1 MAILLASTDFWEDM
15 EVWSSGLQ
23 EAMPEMDVRV
33 YPDEGDVN
41 DIEYAV
47 VWKHPRGILTRY
59 PNLKAILSLG
69 AGVDHV
75 ISDPELPDG
84 VPIVRL
90 VDKKLTHEMILHSL
104 HWVLHFHSDQY
115 LYRIQQQSREWIQ
128 QSSVQSED
136 RTIGI
141 MGLGNIGKAIG
152 DSLINL
158 DFKVIGWGASPKSSL
173 GAIEYYYGQEQLSG
187 FLSQTD
193 ILINVLPL
201 TENTKDILT
210 KSELNYLPKGSF
222 IINIGRGGII
232 NESDLLSLLDT
243 WHIAAA
249 ALDVFAE
256 EPLPE
261 NNSLWDHPS
270 VYVTPHIAGQSNP
283 SSAAKTIAENIR
295 LIEMGESPYPI
306 YSLSLIHI

>member
-23 EAMPEMDVRV
+23 ESMPEMDVRV

-84 VPIVRL
+84 LPIVRL
-90 VDKKLTHEMILHSL
+90 VDKKLTHEMVLHSL

-173 GAIEYYYGQEQLSG
+173 GAIEYYYGHEQLSK
-187 FLSQTD
+187 FLSETN

-201 TENTKDILT
+201 TENTKNILT
-210 KSELNYLPKGSF
+210 KTELSYLPKGSF

-232 NESDLLSLLDT
+232 NENDLLSILDSG
-243 WHIAAA
+243 HIAAA

-261 NNSLWDHPS
+261 NNSLWTHPS

-283 SSAAKTIAENIR
+283 GSAAKTIAENIR
-295 LIEMGESPYPI
+295 LIQKGESPYPI
-306 YSLSLIHI
+306 YSLNNGY

>member
-1 MAILLASTDFWEDM
+1 MSILLASTDFWEDM
-15 EVWSSGLQ
+15 DVWSNGLK
-23 EAMPEMDVRV
+23 ESMPEMDVRV

-41 DIEYAV
+41 EVEYAV
-47 VWKHPRGILTRY
+47 VWKHPRGILNKY

-69 AGVDHV
+69 AGVDHI
-75 ISDPELPDG
+75 ISDPELPEG
-84 VPIVRL
+84 LPIVRL
-90 VDKKLTHEMILHSL
+90 VDKKLTHEMCLHSL

-158 DFKVIGWGASPKSSL
+158 DFKVVGWGARPKESL
-173 GAIEYYYGQEQLSG
+173 GGIEYYCGHEQLAD

-193 ILINVLPL
+193 VLINVLPL
-201 TENTKDILT
+201 TEDTKNILT
-210 KSELNYLPKGSF
+210 EIELAFLPKGSF

-232 NESDLLSLLDT
+232 NESDLLTSLDIG
-243 WHIAAA
+243 HITAV
-249 ALDVFAE
+249 ALDVFAQ

-283 SSAAKTIAENIR
+283 GSAAQTIADNIR
-295 LIEMGESPYPI
+295 LIEKGETPYPI
-306 YSLSLIHI
+306 YSHSSGY

>member
-1 MAILLASTDFWEDM
+1 MSILLASTDFWEDM
-15 EVWSSGLQ
+15 DVWSNGLK
-23 EAMPEMDVRV
+23 ESMPEMDVRV

-41 DIEYAV
+41 EVEYAV
-47 VWKHPRGILTRY
+47 VWKHPRGILNKY

-69 AGVDHV
+69 AGVDHI
-75 ISDPELPDG
+75 ISDPELPEG
-84 VPIVRL
+84 LPIVRL
-90 VDKKLTHEMILHSL
+90 VDKKLTHEMCLHSL

-158 DFKVIGWGASPKSSL
+158 DFKVVGWGARPKESL
-173 GAIEYYYGQEQLSG
+173 GGIEYYCGHEQLAD

-201 TENTKDILT
+201 TEDTKNILT
-210 KSELNYLPKGSF
+210 KIELAFLPKGSF

-232 NESDLLSLLDT
+232 NESDLLTSLDSG
-243 WHIAAA
+243 HITAV
-249 ALDVFAE
+249 ALDVFAQ

-261 NNSLWDHPS
+261 NNSLWDHPL

-283 SSAAKTIAENIR
+283 GSAAQTIADNIR
-295 LIEMGESPYPI
+295 LIEKGETPYPI
-306 YSLSLIHI
+306 YSHSSGY

>member
-1 MAILLASTDFWEDM
+1 MSILLASTDFWEDM

-23 EAMPEMDVRV
+23 EAMPEMDIKV

-47 VWKHPRGILTRY
+47 VWKHPRGILKKY

-69 AGVDHV
+69 AGVDHI
-75 ISDPELPDG
+75 ISDSELPKG
-84 VPIVRL
+84 LPIVRL
-90 VDKKLTHEMILHSL
+90 VDKKLTHEMYLHSL

-152 DSLINL
+152 DSLVNL
-158 DFKVIGWGASPKSSL
+158 DFKVIGWGARPKNST
-173 GAIEYYYGQEQLSG
+173 GEIEYYYGHEQLSE

-193 ILINVLPL
+193 ILINILPL
-201 TENTKDILT
+201 TENTKNILT
-210 KSELNYLPKGSF
+210 KNELKLLPKGSF

-232 NESDLLSLLDT
+232 NENDLLSFLNSG
-243 WHIAAA
+243 HINAA
-249 ALDVFAE
+249 ALDVFAQ

-261 NNSLWDHPS
+261 NNSLWDHSS
-270 VYVTPHIAGQSNP
+270 VYITPHIAGQSNP
-283 SSAAKTIAENIR
+283 GSAAKTIAENIR
-295 LIEMGESPYPI
+295 LIEKGESPYPI
-306 YSLSLIHI
+306 YSLNSGY

>member
-1 MAILLASTDFWEDM
+1 MSILLASTDFWEDM
-15 EVWSSGLQ
+15 EVWSSALQ
-23 EAMPEMDVRV
+23 EAMPEMDVKV

-47 VWKHPRGILTRY
+47 VWKHPRGILNQY

-75 ISDPELPDG
+75 ISDPELPEG
-84 VPIVRL
+84 LPIVRL
-90 VDKKLTHEMILHSL
+90 VDKKLTHEMFLHSL

-141 MGLGNIGKAIG
+141 MGLGNIGKSIG
-152 DSLINL
+152 DSLVNL
-158 DFKVIGWGASPKSSL
+158 DFNVVGWGARPKNSL
-173 GAIEYYYGQEQLSG
+173 GEINYYYGQEQLAV
-187 FLSQTD
+187 FLRQSD

-201 TENTKDILT
+201 SENTKNILT
-210 KSELNYLPKGSF
+210 KNELKLLPEGSF

-232 NESDLLSLLDT
+232 NESDLLSALDSG
-243 WHIAAA
+243 HITAA
-249 ALDVFAE
+249 ALDVFAQ

-261 NNSLWDHPS
+261 NNSLWTHPS

-283 SSAAKTIAENIR
+283 RSAAKTIAANIR
-295 LIEMGESPYPI
+295 LIETGEDPYPI
-306 YSLSLIHI
+306 YSLNSGY

>member
-1 MAILLASTDFWEDM
+1 MSILLASTDFWEDM
-15 EVWSSGLQ
+15 EVWSSALQ
-23 EAMPEMDVRV
+23 EAMPEMDVKV

-47 VWKHPRGILTRY
+47 VWKHPRGILNQY

-75 ISDPELPDG
+75 ISDPELPEG
-84 VPIVRL
+84 LPIVRL
-90 VDKKLTHEMILHSL
+90 VDKKLTHEMFLHSL

-141 MGLGNIGKAIG
+141 MGLGNIGKSIG
-152 DSLINL
+152 DSLVNL
-158 DFKVIGWGASPKSSL
+158 DFNVVGWGARPKNSL
-173 GAIEYYYGQEQLSG
+173 GEINYYYGQEQLAD
-187 FLSQTD
+187 FLRQSD

-201 TENTKDILT
+201 TENTKNILT
-210 KSELNYLPKGSF
+210 KNELKLLPEGSF
-222 IINIGRGGII
+222 IINIGSGGII
-232 NESDLLSLLDT
+232 NENDLLYALDSG
-243 WHIAAA
+243 HIIAA
-249 ALDVFAE
+249 ALDVFAQ

-261 NNSLWDHPS
+261 NNSLWTHPS

-283 SSAAKTIAENIR
+283 GSAAKTIAENIR
-295 LIEMGESPYPI
+295 LIEMGEAPYPI
-306 YSLSLIHI
+306 YSLNSGY

>member
-1 MAILLASTDFWEDM
+1 MSILLASTDFWEDM
-15 EVWSSGLQ
+15 EVWSSALQ
-23 EAMPEMDVRV
+23 EAMPEMDVKV
-33 YPDEGDVN
+33 YPNEGDIN

-47 VWKHPRGILTRY
+47 VWKHPRGILNQY

-75 ISDPELPDG
+75 ISDPELPEG
-84 VPIVRL
+84 LPIVRL
-90 VDKKLTHEMILHSL
+90 VDKKLTHEMFLHSL

-141 MGLGNIGKAIG
+141 MGLGNIGKSIG
-152 DSLINL
+152 DSLVNL
-158 DFKVIGWGASPKSSL
+158 DFNVVGWGARPKNSL
-173 GAIEYYYGQEQLSG
+173 GEINYYYGQEQLAV
-187 FLSQTD
+187 FLRQSD

-201 TENTKDILT
+201 TENTKNILT
-210 KSELNYLPKGSF
+210 KNELKLLPEGSF

-232 NESDLLSLLDT
+232 NESDLLSALDSG
-243 WHIAAA
+243 HITAA
-249 ALDVFAE
+249 ALDVFAQ

-261 NNSLWDHPS
+261 NNSLWTHPS

-283 SSAAKTIAENIR
+283 GSAAKTIAENIR
-295 LIEMGESPYPI
+295 LIETGEDPYPI
-306 YSLSLIHI
+306 YSLNSGY

>member
-1 MAILLASTDFWEDM
+1 MSILLASTDFWEDM
-15 EVWSSGLQ
+15 GVWSNCLQ
-23 EAMPEMDVRV
+23 EAMPEIEIRV
-33 YPDEGDVN
+33 YPDEGNID

-47 VWKHPRGILTRY
+47 VWKHPRGILNKY

-69 AGVDHV
+69 AGVDHI
-75 ISDPELPDG
+75 ISDPELPETP
-84 VPIVRL
+84 PIVRL

-115 LYRIQQQSREWIQ
+115 LYRIQQQSRKWIQ

-152 DSLINL
+152 DSLVKL
-158 DFKVIGWGASPKSSL
+158 DFKVIGWGNSPKNSL
-173 GAIEYYYGQEQLSG
+173 GDIEYYFGHDQLSR
-187 FLSQTD
+187 FLSQTE

-201 TENTKDILT
+201 TEKTKNILT
-210 KSELNYLPKGSF
+210 KTELTYLPKGSF

-232 NESDLLSLLDT
+232 NENDLISILDT
-243 WHIAAA
+243 GHIAAT

-261 NNSLWDHPS
+261 NNSLWAHPS
-270 VYVTPHIAGQSNP
+270 VYITPHIAGQSNP
-283 SSAAKTIAENIR
+283 GSAAKTIAENIR
-295 LIEMGESPYPI
+295 LIEKGESPYPI
-306 YSLSLIHI
+306 YSFNKGY

>member
-1 MAILLASTDFWEDM
+1 MSILLASTDFWEDM
-15 EVWSSGLQ
+15 EVWSSALQ
-23 EAMPEMDVRV
+23 EAMPEMDVKV

-47 VWKHPRGILTRY
+47 VWKHPRGILNQY

-75 ISDPELPDG
+75 ISDPKLPERL
-84 VPIVRL
+84 PIVRL
-90 VDKKLTHEMILHSL
+90 VDKKLTHEMFLHSL

-115 LYRIQQQSREWIQ
+115 LYRIQQQRREWIQ

-141 MGLGNIGKAIG
+141 MGLGNIGKSIG
-152 DSLINL
+152 DSLVNL
-158 DFKVIGWGASPKSSL
+158 DFNVVGWGARPKNSL
-173 GAIEYYYGQEQLSG
+173 GEINYYYGQEQLAD
-187 FLSQTD
+187 FLRQSD

-201 TENTKDILT
+201 TENTKNILT
-210 KSELNYLPKGSF
+210 KNELKLLPEGSF

-232 NESDLLSLLDT
+232 NESDLLSALDSG
-243 WHIAAA
+243 HITAA
-249 ALDVFAE
+249 ALDVFAQ

-261 NNSLWDHPS
+261 NNSLWTHPS

-283 SSAAKTIAENIR
+283 GSAAKTIAENIR
-295 LIEMGESPYPI
+295 LIETGEDPYPI
-306 YSLSLIHI
+306 YSLNSGY

>member
-1 MAILLASTDFWEDM
+1 MSILLASTDFWEDM
-15 EVWSSGLQ
+15 DVWSNGLK
-23 EAMPEMDVRV
+23 ETMPEMDVRV

-41 DIEYAV
+41 EVEYAV
-47 VWKHPRGILTRY
+47 VWKHPRGILNKY

-69 AGVDHV
+69 AGVDHI
-75 ISDPELPDG
+75 ISDPELPEG
-84 VPIVRL
+84 LPIVRL
-90 VDKKLTHEMILHSL
+90 VDKKLTHEMCLHSL

-158 DFKVIGWGASPKSSL
+158 DFKVVGWGARPKESL
-173 GAIEYYYGQEQLSG
+173 GGIEYYCGHQQLAD

-201 TENTKDILT
+201 TEDTKNILT
-210 KSELNYLPKGSF
+210 KIELAFLPKGSF

-232 NESDLLSLLDT
+232 NESDLLTSLDSG
-243 WHIAAA
+243 HITAV
-249 ALDVFAE
+249 ALDVFAQ

-283 SSAAKTIAENIR
+283 GSAAQTIADNIR
-295 LIEMGESPYPI
+295 LIEKGETPYPI
-306 YSLSLIHI
+306 YSHSSGY

>member
-1 MAILLASTDFWEDM
+1 MSILLASTDFWEDM
-15 EVWSSGLQ
+15 EVWSSALQ
-23 EAMPEMDVRV
+23 EAMPEMNVKV

-47 VWKHPRGILTRY
+47 VWKHPRGILNQY

-75 ISDPELPDG
+75 ISDPELPEG
-84 VPIVRL
+84 LPIVRL
-90 VDKKLTHEMILHSL
+90 VDKKLTHEMFLHSL

-115 LYRIQQQSREWIQ
+115 LYRIQQQRREWIQ

-141 MGLGNIGKAIG
+141 MGLGNIGKSIG
-152 DSLINL
+152 DSLVNL
-158 DFKVIGWGASPKSSL
+158 DFNVVGWGARPKNSL
-173 GAIEYYYGQEQLSG
+173 GEINYYYGQEQLAV
-187 FLSQTD
+187 FLRQSD

-201 TENTKDILT
+201 TENTKNILT
-210 KSELNYLPKGSF
+210 KNELKLLPEGSF

-232 NESDLLSLLDT
+232 NESDLLSALDSG
-243 WHIAAA
+243 HITAA
-249 ALDVFAE
+249 ALDVFAQ

-261 NNSLWDHPS
+261 NNSLWTHPS

-283 SSAAKTIAENIR
+283 RSAAKTIAENIR
-295 LIEMGESPYPI
+295 LIEMGEAPYPI
-306 YSLSLIHI
+306 YSLNSGY

>member
-1 MAILLASTDFWEDM
+1 
-15 EVWSSGLQ
+15 
-23 EAMPEMDVRV
+23 MPEIDVKV

-47 VWKHPRGILTRY
+47 VWKHPRGILNQY

-75 ISDPELPDG
+75 ISDPELPEG
-84 VPIVRL
+84 LPIVRL
-90 VDKKLTHEMILHSL
+90 VDKKLTHEMFLHSL

-115 LYRIQQQSREWIQ
+115 LYRIQQQRREWIQ

-141 MGLGNIGKAIG
+141 MGLGNIGKSIG
-152 DSLINL
+152 DSLVNL
-158 DFKVIGWGASPKSSL
+158 DFNVVGWGARPKNSL
-173 GAIEYYYGQEQLSG
+173 GEINYYYGQEQLAD
-187 FLSQTD
+187 FLRQSD

-201 TENTKDILT
+201 SENTKNILT
-210 KSELNYLPKGSF
+210 KNELKLLPEGSF

-232 NESDLLSLLDT
+232 NESDLLSALDSG
-243 WHIAAA
+243 HITAA
-249 ALDVFAE
+249 ALDVFAQ

-261 NNSLWDHPS
+261 NNSLWTHPS

-283 SSAAKTIAENIR
+283 RSAAKTIAENIR
-295 LIEMGESPYPI
+295 LIETGEDPYPI
-306 YSLSLIHI
+306 YSLNSGY

>member
-75 ISDPELPDG
+75 ISDPELPDEL
-84 VPIVRL
+84 PIVRL

-115 LYRIQQQSREWIQ
+115 LYRIQQQSHEWIQ

-158 DFKVIGWGASPKSSL
+158 DFKVIGWGASLKSSL

-210 KSELNYLPKGSF
+210 KTELSYLPKGSF

-232 NESDLLSLLDT
+232 NESDLLSILDT
-243 WHIAAA
+243 RHIAAA

-306 YSLSLIHI
+306 YSLNSGY

>member
-1 MAILLASTDFWEDM
+1 MSILLASTDFWEDM

-23 EAMPEMDVRV
+23 EAMPEMDIKV

-47 VWKHPRGILTRY
+47 VWKHPRGILKKY

-69 AGVDHV
+69 AGVDHI
-75 ISDPELPDG
+75 ISDSELPKG
-84 VPIVRL
+84 LPIVRL
-90 VDKKLTHEMILHSL
+90 VDKKLTHEMYLHSL
-104 HWVLHFHSDQY
+104 HWVLHFHSNQY

-152 DSLINL
+152 DSLVNL
-158 DFKVIGWGASPKSSL
+158 DFKVIGWGARPKNST
-173 GAIEYYYGQEQLSG
+173 GEIEYYYGHEQLSE

-201 TENTKDILT
+201 TENTKNILT
-210 KSELNYLPKGSF
+210 KNELKLLPKGSF

-232 NESDLLSLLDT
+232 NENDLLSFLNSG
-243 WHIAAA
+243 HINAA
-249 ALDVFAE
+249 ALDVFAQ

-261 NNSLWDHPS
+261 NNSLWGHSS
-270 VYVTPHIAGQSNP
+270 VYITPHIAGQSNP
-283 SSAAKTIAENIR
+283 GSAAKTIAENIR
-295 LIEMGESPYPI
+295 LIEKGESPYPI
-306 YSLSLIHI
+306 YSLNSGY

>member
-1 MAILLASTDFWEDM
+1 MSILLASTDFWEDM
-15 EVWSSGLQ
+15 DVWSNGLK
-23 EAMPEMDVRV
+23 ETMPEMDVRV

-41 DIEYAV
+41 EVEYAV
-47 VWKHPRGILTRY
+47 VWKHPRGILNKY

-69 AGVDHV
+69 AGVDHI
-75 ISDPELPDG
+75 ISDPELPEG
-84 VPIVRL
+84 LPIVRL
-90 VDKKLTHEMILHSL
+90 VDKKLTHEMCLHSL

-158 DFKVIGWGASPKSSL
+158 DFKVVGWGARPKESL
-173 GAIEYYYGQEQLSG
+173 GGIEYYCGHEQLAD

-201 TENTKDILT
+201 TEDTKNILT
-210 KSELNYLPKGSF
+210 KIELAFLPKGSF

-232 NESDLLSLLDT
+232 NESDLLTSLDSG
-243 WHIAAA
+243 HITAV
-249 ALDVFAE
+249 ALDVFAQ

-283 SSAAKTIAENIR
+283 GSAAQTIADNIR
-295 LIEMGESPYPI
+295 LIEKGETPYPI
-306 YSLSLIHI
+306 YSHSSGY

>member
-1 MAILLASTDFWEDM
+1 MSILLASTDFWEDM

-23 EAMPEMDVRV
+23 EAMPEMDIKV

-47 VWKHPRGILTRY
+47 VWKHPRGILKKY

-69 AGVDHV
+69 AGVDHI
-75 ISDPELPDG
+75 ISDSELPKG
-84 VPIVRL
+84 LPIVRL
-90 VDKKLTHEMILHSL
+90 VDKKLTHEMYLHSL
-104 HWVLHFHSDQY
+104 HWVLHFHSNQY
-115 LYRIQQQSREWIQ
+115 LYRIQQQSREWAQ

-152 DSLINL
+152 DSLVNL
-158 DFKVIGWGASPKSSL
+158 DFKVIGWGARPKNST
-173 GAIEYYYGQEQLSG
+173 GEIEYYYGHEQLSE

-193 ILINVLPL
+193 ILINILPL
-201 TENTKDILT
+201 TENTKNILT
-210 KSELNYLPKGSF
+210 KNELKLLPKGSF

-232 NESDLLSLLDT
+232 NENDLLSFLDSG
-243 WHIAAA
+243 HINAA
-249 ALDVFAE
+249 ALDVFAQ

-261 NNSLWDHPS
+261 NNSLWGHSS
-270 VYVTPHIAGQSNP
+270 VYITPHIAGQSNP
-283 SSAAKTIAENIR
+283 GSAAKTIAENIR
-295 LIEMGESPYPI
+295 LIEKGESPYPI
-306 YSLSLIHI
+306 YSLNSGY

>member
-15 EVWSSGLQ
+15 DVWSSSLQ

-33 YPDEGDVN
+33 YPDEGNVN
-41 DIEYAV
+41 EIEYAV
-47 VWKHPRGILTRY
+47 VWKHPRGILKQY

-84 VPIVRL
+84 LPIVRL

-115 LYRIQQQSREWIQ
+115 QYRIQQQNREWIQ

-152 DSLINL
+152 ESLVNL
-158 DFKVIGWGASPKSSL
+158 DFKVVGWGARPKNSL
-173 GAIEYYYGQEQLSG
+173 GAIEYYYGHEQLSK
-187 FLSQTD
+187 FLSETD

-201 TENTKDILT
+201 TENTINLLT
-210 KSELNYLPKGSF
+210 KSELVYLPKGSF

-232 NESDLLSLLDT
+232 NEDDLLSVLDEG
-243 WHIAAA
+243 HITAA

-306 YSLSLIHI
+306 YSLNSGY

>member
-75 ISDPELPDG
+75 ISDPELPDEL
-84 VPIVRL
+84 PIVRL

-210 KSELNYLPKGSF
+210 KTELSYLPKGSF

-232 NESDLLSLLDT
+232 NENDLLYILDSG
-243 WHIAAA
+243 HINAA
-249 ALDVFAE
+249 ALDVFAQ

-306 YSLSLIHI
+306 YSLNSGY

>member
-33 YPDEGDVN
+33 YPDEEDVN

-75 ISDPELPDG
+75 ISDPELPDEL
-84 VPIVRL
+84 PIVRL

-128 QSSVQSED
+128 QSPVQSED

-210 KSELNYLPKGSF
+210 KTELSYLPKGSF

-232 NESDLLSLLDT
+232 NESDLLSILDT
-243 WHIAAA
+243 RHIAAA

-306 YSLSLIHI
+306 YSLNSGY

>member
-1 MAILLASTDFWEDM
+1 MSILLASTDFWEDM
-15 EVWSSGLQ
+15 DVWSNGLK
-23 EAMPEMDVRV
+23 ETMPEMDVRV

-41 DIEYAV
+41 EVEYTV
-47 VWKHPRGILTRY
+47 VWKHPRGILNKY

-69 AGVDHV
+69 AGVDHI
-75 ISDPELPDG
+75 ISDPELPEG
-84 VPIVRL
+84 LPIVRL
-90 VDKKLTHEMILHSL
+90 VDKKLTHEMCLHSL

-158 DFKVIGWGASPKSSL
+158 DFKVVGWGARPKESL
-173 GAIEYYYGQEQLSG
+173 GGIEYYCGHEQLAD

-201 TENTKDILT
+201 TEDTKNILT
-210 KSELNYLPKGSF
+210 KIELAFLPKESF

-232 NESDLLSLLDT
+232 NESDLLTSLDSG
-243 WHIAAA
+243 HITAV
-249 ALDVFAE
+249 ALDVFAQ

-283 SSAAKTIAENIR
+283 GSAAQTIADNIR
-295 LIEMGESPYPI
+295 LIEKGETPYPI
-306 YSLSLIHI
+306 YSHSSGY

>member
-84 VPIVRL
+84 LPIVRL

-210 KSELNYLPKGSF
+210 KSELSYLPKGSF

-243 WHIAAA
+243 RHITAA

-306 YSLSLIHI
+306 YSLNSGY

>member
-1 MAILLASTDFWEDM
+1 MSILLASTDFWEDM
-15 EVWSSGLQ
+15 DVWSNGLK
-23 EAMPEMDVRV
+23 ETMPEMDVRV

-41 DIEYAV
+41 EVEYAV
-47 VWKHPRGILTRY
+47 VWKHPRGILNKY

-69 AGVDHV
+69 AGVDHI
-75 ISDPELPDG
+75 ISDPELPEG
-84 VPIVRL
+84 LPIVRL
-90 VDKKLTHEMILHSL
+90 VDKKLTHEMCLHSL

-158 DFKVIGWGASPKSSL
+158 DFKVVGWGARPKESL
-173 GAIEYYYGQEQLSG
+173 GGIEYYCGHEQLAD

-201 TENTKDILT
+201 TEDTKNILT
-210 KSELNYLPKGSF
+210 KIELAFLPKGSF

-232 NESDLLSLLDT
+232 NESDLLTSLDSG
-243 WHIAAA
+243 HITAV
-249 ALDVFAE
+249 ALDVFAQ

-261 NNSLWDHPS
+261 NNSLWDHPL

-283 SSAAKTIAENIR
+283 GSAAQTIADNIR
-295 LIEMGESPYPI
+295 LIEKGETPYPI
-306 YSLSLIHI
+306 YSHSSGY

>member
-1 MAILLASTDFWEDM
+1 M

-23 EAMPEMDVRV
+23 EAMPEMDIKV

-47 VWKHPRGILTRY
+47 VWKHPRGILKKY

-69 AGVDHV
+69 AGVDHI
-75 ISDPELPDG
+75 ISDSELPKG
-84 VPIVRL
+84 LPIVRL
-90 VDKKLTHEMILHSL
+90 VDKKLTHEMCLHSL

-152 DSLINL
+152 DSLVNL
-158 DFKVIGWGASPKSSL
+158 DFKVIGWGARPKNST
-173 GAIEYYYGQEQLSG
+173 GEIEYYYGHEQLSE

-193 ILINVLPL
+193 ILINILPL
-201 TENTKDILT
+201 TENTKNILT
-210 KSELNYLPKGSF
+210 KNELKLLPKGSF

-232 NESDLLSLLDT
+232 NENDLLSFLNSG
-243 WHIAAA
+243 HINAA
-249 ALDVFAE
+249 ALDVFAQ

-261 NNSLWDHPS
+261 NNSLWGHSS
-270 VYVTPHIAGQSNP
+270 VYITPHIAGQSNP
-283 SSAAKTIAENIR
+283 GSAAKTIAENIR
-295 LIEMGESPYPI
+295 LIEKGESPYPI
-306 YSLSLIHI
+306 YSLNSGY

>member
-1 MAILLASTDFWEDM
+1 MSILLASTDFWEDM
-15 EVWSSGLQ
+15 EVWSNALQ
-23 EAMPEMDVRV
+23 EAMPEINVKV
-33 YPDEGDVN
+33 YPDEGDFN

-47 VWKHPRGILTRY
+47 VWKHPRGILNQY

-75 ISDPELPDG
+75 ISDPELPEG
-84 VPIVRL
+84 LPIVRL
-90 VDKKLTHEMILHSL
+90 VDKKLTHEMFLHSL

-141 MGLGNIGKAIG
+141 MGLGNIGKSIG
-152 DSLINL
+152 DSLVNL
-158 DFKVIGWGASPKSSL
+158 DFNVVGWGARPKNSL
-173 GAIEYYYGQEQLSG
+173 GEINYYYGQEQLAV
-187 FLSQTD
+187 FLRQSD

-201 TENTKDILT
+201 TENTKNILT
-210 KSELNYLPKGSF
+210 KNELKLLPEGSF

-232 NESDLLSLLDT
+232 NESDLLSALDSG
-243 WHIAAA
+243 HITAA
-249 ALDVFAE
+249 ALDVFAQ

-261 NNSLWDHPS
+261 NNSLWTHPS

-283 SSAAKTIAENIR
+283 GSAAKTIAENIR
-295 LIEMGESPYPI
+295 LIETGEDPYPI
-306 YSLSLIHI
+306 YSLNSGY

>member
-1 MAILLASTDFWEDM
+1 MSILLASTDFWEDM
-15 EVWSSGLQ
+15 DVWSNGLK
-23 EAMPEMDVRV
+23 ESMPEMDVRV

-41 DIEYAV
+41 EVEYAV
-47 VWKHPRGILTRY
+47 VWKHPRGILNKY

-69 AGVDHV
+69 AGVDHI
-75 ISDPELPDG
+75 ISDPELPEG
-84 VPIVRL
+84 LPIVRL
-90 VDKKLTHEMILHSL
+90 VDKKLTHEMCLHSL

-158 DFKVIGWGASPKSSL
+158 DFKVVGWGARPKESL
-173 GAIEYYYGQEQLSG
+173 GGIEYYCGHEQLAD

-193 ILINVLPL
+193 VLINVLPL
-201 TENTKDILT
+201 TEDTKNILT
-210 KSELNYLPKGSF
+210 KIELAFLPKGSF

-232 NESDLLSLLDT
+232 NESDLLTSLDIG
-243 WHIAAA
+243 HITAV
-249 ALDVFAE
+249 ALDVFAQ

-283 SSAAKTIAENIR
+283 GSAAQTIADNIR
-295 LIEMGESPYPI
+295 LIEKGETPYPI
-306 YSLSLIHI
+306 YSHSSGY

>member
-1 MAILLASTDFWEDM
+1 MSILLASTDFWEDM
-15 EVWSSGLQ
+15 EVWSSALQ
-23 EAMPEMDVRV
+23 EAMPEMDVKV

-47 VWKHPRGILTRY
+47 VWKHPRGILNQY

-75 ISDPELPDG
+75 ISDLELPEG
-84 VPIVRL
+84 LPIVRL
-90 VDKKLTHEMILHSL
+90 VDKKLTHEMFLHSL

-115 LYRIQQQSREWIQ
+115 LYRIQQQRREWIQ

-141 MGLGNIGKAIG
+141 MGLGNIGKSIG
-152 DSLINL
+152 DSLVNL
-158 DFKVIGWGASPKSSL
+158 DFNVVGWGARPKNSL
-173 GAIEYYYGQEQLSG
+173 GEINYYYGQEQLAD
-187 FLSQTD
+187 FLKQSD

-201 TENTKDILT
+201 TENTKNILT
-210 KSELNYLPKGSF
+210 KNELKLLPEGSF

-232 NESDLLSLLDT
+232 NESDLLSALDSG
-243 WHIAAA
+243 HITAA
-249 ALDVFAE
+249 ALDVFAQ

-261 NNSLWDHPS
+261 NNSLWTHPS

-283 SSAAKTIAENIR
+283 GSAAKTIAENIR
-295 LIEMGESPYPI
+295 LIETGEDPYPI
-306 YSLSLIHI
+306 YSLNSGY